1 MSKIVPLLIGL
12 LATALA
18 QSQEVRVFIDG
29 IEEELREPPILR
41 GGRTLLGLR
50 KTFDLLGAV
59 VYYDSATKQITAW
72 RAERTIQIQ
81 IGNPEAMIDGRS
93 LKMDQPPIIENKS
106 TYVPLRFLGEALG
119 AGVKYVGSTNSV
131 YIDTA
136 PMGFFNEKAPFKAGD
151 KVLYL
156 YRRQWLPA
164 TVVQVFDH
172 DDVEDQYVIDFV
184 EPSGRKIRISP
195 GRRYIRK
202 AS

>member
-1 MSKIVPLLIGL
+1 MSKIVPVLIGL
-12 LATALA
+12 LSTALA
-18 QSQEVRVFIDG
+18 QSQEVPVFIDG

-59 VYYDSATKQITAW
+59 VYFDSATKQITAW
-72 RAERTIQIQ
+72 RAERTIQLQ
-81 IGNPEAMIDGRS
+81 IGNLEAKIDGRTVT
-93 LKMDQPPIIENKS
+93 LDQPPIIENKS
-106 TYVPLRFLGEALG
+106 TSVPLRFLGEALG

-131 YIDTA
+131 YIDTV

-164 TVVQVFDH
+164 TVVQVFDN
-172 DDVEDQYVIDFV
+172 DNEEDRYVIDFV
-184 EPSGRKIRISP
+184 EPSGRKVRISP
-195 GRRYIRK
+195 GRRHIRK